1 MSYTLVLNSSNVSA
15 NAKNTYVYN
24 FIGGNF
30 TVKEGSE
37 ICVSNI
43 TIPYSWYNISSTYN
57 NKQFQFTW
65 TVGTTPTTYTIT
77 LPDGF
82 YLVSDIN
89 QYLETY
95 CQLNGFY
102 LINDVG
108 NYVYYI
114 QLLENTNYYK
124 IQLLTYAVP
133 TSLPPGW
140 TQPANFAGYPSV
152 ATAPSF
158 IVLNNNFTNLIGFTA
173 GTYGGGSADSST
185 MSSYT
190 PQGSVVNSV
199 VVRCSLVS
207 NNVGFP
213 SDILDSFSINAQF
226 GSNINY
232 DPPFQKWLSVKP
244 GTYNNLI
251 ISFVDQN
258 FNIIPILDSNVCITL
273 LIKQ

>member
-65 TVGTTPTTYTIT
+65 RVGTNTTTYTIT

-82 YLVSDIN
+82 YLISDIN

-133 TSLPPGW
+133 TSLPPNW
-140 TQPANFAGYPSV
+140 SQPANFAGYPSV

-173 GTYGGGSADSST
+173 GTYGGGSADSSV
-185 MSSYT
+185 MSSNT

-207 NNVGFP
+207 NNCGFP
-213 SDILDSFSINAQF
+213 SDILDSISINAQI
-226 GSNINY
+226 GSNMNY
-232 DPPFQKWLSVKP
+232 DPPFRN
-244 GTYNNLI
+244 G
-251 ISFVDQN
+251 
-258 FNIIPILDSNVCITL
+258 
-273 LIKQ
+273 